1 MKGFA
6 PMLSLDNEVTER
18 STHLRA
24 IEFLAKK
31 TDLSVDQITKIY
43 QRELAELTVG
53 ARVKDFLPLLTI
65 RKVRGTLR

>member
-6 PMLSLDNEVTER
+6 PMLPLDNEVTER

-31 TDLSVDQITKIY
+31 MDLPVDQIPKT
-43 QRELAELTVG
+43 
-53 ARVKDFLPLLTI
+53 
-65 RKVRGTLR
+65 